1 MKPGEQARQLG
12 HRDTPQTINSDASN
26 LWGRFQ
32 SRHDCAIPAERRR
45 DWTLDALAHRESEIQ
60 ARGRIRGLDGLR
72 AISLLLVL
80 MAHWSPIPYLNKVA
94 EWGRG
99 GLLIFF
105 VISGFLIT
113 RILIGL
119 ARRRPRIEGVQ
130 LLKGFYGRRFFR
142 IQPIYYLALA
152 FVICM
157 GLNGAVREDAIY
169 HVFFVQNLSNVVLR
183 NDIGTYGPAAPWWS
197 LAVEEQF
204 YVFWAPIVI
213 FFRPNAWKLSLFG
226 AFAVAIGWRTFAWYA
241 DLGQA
246 NVLVTLGNLDSLA
259 AGAAVAIITSTV
271 RITPA
276 VSRSFS
282 AMMVVGIAALC
293 LLSYTEMSQGIF
305 AFRSSLVGKALADV
319 PVYMIASSL
328 IFFFAVGGAKTAA
341 TVMENPVLVFI
352 GKRSYG
358 AYVYHQVVNYTF
370 FFVITP
376 LWLEPN
382 FGIQR
387 QLHGFTEFWAF
398 TSITLLLAALSY
410 KYIEQPIFRV
420 RDRIYPTT

>member
-1 MKPGEQARQLG
+1 M
-12 HRDTPQTINSDASN
+12 
-26 LWGRFQ
+26 
-32 SRHDCAIPAERRR
+32 
-45 DWTLDALAHRESEIQ
+45 DALAHQESEIQ

-80 MAHWSPIPYLNKVA
+80 MAHWSPIPYLNKIA

-119 ARRRPRIEGVQ
+119 ARRRPQVEGVQ

-157 GLNGAVREDAIY
+157 GLNDAVREDAIY
-169 HVFFVQNLSNVVLR
+169 HVFFVQNLSNVLLQ
-183 NDIGTYGPAAPWWS
+183 NDIGSYGPAAPWWS

-213 FFRPNAWKLSLFG
+213 FFRPNVWKLSLFG

-259 AGAAVAIITSTV
+259 AGGAVAIITSTV

-276 VSRSFS
+276 VSRCFS
-282 AMMVVGIAALC
+282 AMMVVGIADSAC
-293 LLSYTEMSQGIF
+293 C
-305 AFRSSLVGKALADV
+305 
-319 PVYMIASSL
+319 
-328 IFFFAVGGAKTAA
+328 
-341 TVMENPVLVFI
+341 
-352 GKRSYG
+352 
-358 AYVYHQVVNYTF
+358 H
-370 FFVITP
+370 
-376 LWLEPN
+376 
-382 FGIQR
+382 IQR
-387 QLHGFTEFWAF
+387 
-398 TSITLLLAALSY
+398 
-410 KYIEQPIFRV
+410 
-420 RDRIYPTT
+420 

>member
-1 MKPGEQARQLG
+1 M
-12 HRDTPQTINSDASN
+12 
-26 LWGRFQ
+26 
-32 SRHDCAIPAERRR
+32 
-45 DWTLDALAHRESEIQ
+45 DALAHREFETQ

-80 MAHWSPIPYLNKVA
+80 MAHWSPLPYLNKVA

-99 GLLIFF
+99 GLVVFF

-113 RILIGL
+113 RILVDLAGRRSEAKGL
-119 ARRRPRIEGVQ
+119 Q

-152 FVICM
+152 FVICI
-157 GLNGAVREDAIY
+157 GLNDAVREDVIY
-169 HVFFVQNLSNVVLR
+169 HVFFVQNLSNVLLR
-183 NDIGTYGPAAPWWS
+183 GDIGIYGPAAPWWS

-213 FFRPNAWKLSLFG
+213 FLRPNAWRLSLLG
-226 AFAVAIGWRTFAWYA
+226 AFALAIGWRAFAWYA

-246 NVLVTLGNLDSLA
+246 NVLVTFGNLDSLA
-259 AGAAVAIITSTV
+259 AGAAVAIIISTG

-276 VSRSFS
+276 VSRCFS
-282 AMMVVGIAALC
+282 AILTVGIVGLC
-293 LLSYTEMSQGIF
+293 LLSLTEMSEGIF
-305 AFRSSLVGKALADV
+305 AFRTSFVGKVLADV

-328 IFFFAVGGAKTAA
+328 IFFLAVGKATTAA
-341 TVMENPVLVFI
+341 KVMEAPVLVFI

-370 FFVITP
+370 FFFVTP
-376 LWLEPN
+376 RWLEPS
-382 FGIQR
+382 FGVKP
-387 QLHGFTEFWAF
+387 QLHGPGEFLAF
-398 TSITLLLAALSY
+398 TAITLLLAALSY
-410 KYIEQPIFRV
+410 KYIEQPIFRL
-420 RDRIYPTT
+420 RDRIYPTTR

>member
-1 MKPGEQARQLG
+1 M
-12 HRDTPQTINSDASN
+12 
-26 LWGRFQ
+26 
-32 SRHDCAIPAERRR
+32 
-45 DWTLDALAHRESEIQ
+45 DALAHRELEIR

-80 MAHWSPIPYLNKVA
+80 MAHWSPLPFLNNVA

-113 RILIGL
+113 RILVDL
-119 ARRRPRIEGVQ
+119 AGRRREAKGLQ
-130 LLKGFYGRRFFR
+130 LLQGFYARRFFR
-142 IQPIYYLALA
+142 IQPIYYLALT
-152 FVICM
+152 FVICI
-157 GLNGAVREDAIY
+157 GLNDAVREDVIY
-169 HVFFVQNLSNVVLR
+169 HIFFLQNLSNVFFR
-183 NDIGTYGPAAPWWS
+183 DSIGTYGPAAPWWS

-213 FFRPNAWKLSLFG
+213 FLRPNAWKLTLLG
-226 AFAVAIGWRTFAWYA
+226 AFALAIGWRAFAWYA

-259 AGAAVAIITSTV
+259 AGAAVAIITSTG

-276 VSRSFS
+276 VSRCFS
-282 AMMVVGIAALC
+282 AMMAAGIAALC
-293 LLSYTEMSQGIF
+293 LLSLTQMSEGIL
-305 AFRSSLVGKALADV
+305 AVRSSFVGKVLADV

-328 IFFFAVGGAKTAA
+328 IYFFAVGKATAA
-341 TVMENPVLVFI
+341 AKVMETPILVFI

-358 AYVYHQVVNYTF
+358 AYVYHQIVNYTF
-370 FFVITP
+370 YFFVTR
-376 LWLEPN
+376 LWLEPF
-382 FGIQR
+382 FGLR
-387 QLHGFTEFWAF
+387 RELHGFGEFWAF

-410 KYIEQPIFRV
+410 KYIEQPIFRL
-420 RDRIYPTT
+420 RDRIYPPNR